1 MPEVS
6 PGESRELKVR
16 KLVLKISVS
25 ASVDGFVGT
34 DSGGVQWIFPS
45 LTDDA
50 VAWTLDTLS
59 QAGTHVMG
67 RAGKSAVHGG
77 SVNGT

>member
-6 PGESRELKVR
+6 TGESTEQEAQGAETGIEDLRLGR
-16 KLVLKISVS
+16 R
-25 ASVDGFVGT
+25 VGT
-34 DSGGVQWIFPS
+34 DSGGVQWIFPG